1 MRQPLTICIKNKFP
15 FIKWI
20 GFKEQWDLDNQPYF
34 CLFYSKEN
42 RTDRIYIIG

>member
-1 MRQPLTICIKNKFP
+1 MKKPLAICIKNKFP

-20 GFKEQWDLDNQPYF
+20 GLKEQWDMDKQPYF

-42 RTDRIYIIG
+42 RTDRIFTF